1 MNQPLDGVR
10 VVDFGQFIAAPAAT
24 QILVDLGADVIKVEP
39 VTGEAARTIGLYG
52 EAILRTYN
60 RGKRAVAVDLA
71 TPRGQQLAHRL
82 IADADIVVQNLRPG
96 VMERFGLGAA
106 AVRAAHPQVIYATVS
121 GFGLHGPSKQRAG
134 LDIAAQAESGI
145 MWVTGEADGEP
156 QRVGFPVVDAAAAQV
171 FAQAILGAYV
181 RRLRFGTG
189 DEVEV
194 SLLEVAVHL
203 QGPNWGEYLLTG
215 KPPVRSGNGQP
226 TVAPAADI
234 MPTLDGAIVLSA
246 YSAPHFAKLCEL
258 IARPD
263 LARDERFESNAA
275 RVRNRSALLIEL
287 RAAFADQTT
296 DQAMDLL
303 TPNGI
308 VAGRISS
315 YDEVRKNPDVEATG
329 LFIEVDGADG
339 TQHTTLGAPW
349 NLGSV
354 PSSSRAGA
362 PTLGQHTAE
371 ILGRLGYSPE
381 DIADLQAQRVIHL
394 P

>member
-1 MNQPLDGVR
+1 
-10 VVDFGQFIAAPAAT
+10 
-24 QILVDLGADVIKVEP
+24 
-39 VTGEAARTIGLYG
+39 
-52 EAILRTYN
+52 
-60 RGKRAVAVDLA
+60 
-71 TPRGQQLAHRL
+71 
-82 IADADIVVQNLRPG
+82 
-96 VMERFGLGAA
+96 
-106 AVRAAHPQVIYATVS
+106 
-121 GFGLHGPSKQRAG
+121 
-134 LDIAAQAESGI
+134 
-145 MWVTGEADGEP
+145 
-156 QRVGFPVVDAAAAQV
+156 
-171 FAQAILGAYV
+171 
-181 RRLRFGTG
+181 TG

-287 RAAFADQTT
+287 RAAFADQST